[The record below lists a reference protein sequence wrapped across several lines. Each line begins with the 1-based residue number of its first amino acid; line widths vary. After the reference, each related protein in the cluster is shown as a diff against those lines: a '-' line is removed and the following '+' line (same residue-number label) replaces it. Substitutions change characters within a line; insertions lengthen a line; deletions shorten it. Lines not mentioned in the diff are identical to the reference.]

1 MGWNRGGVGESIK
14 AINPTGLIP
23 FGDEKALIER
33 IPVLIKKIALNQ
45 YLENL
50 LRSIKRVK
58 QSLYMREHLKLIEKL
73 RIN

>member
-1 MGWNRGGVGESIK
+1 MGWNRGVGESIK

-33 IPVLIKKIALNQ
+33 IPVLIKENCSQSIPRK
-45 YLENL
+45 NL

-58 QSLYMREHLKLIEKL
+58 QSLYMREHSKLIEKL